1 MENKNIERYL
11 EILNKD
17 GFSKWDF
24 VPDENGPMVQSG
36 YEDVYDELEKYTYE
50 RYMADVPEG
59 HSGFEA
65 DDTPNQRKLQREI
78 IDIYRSKNIFPIN
91 YYTHNGIL
99 NEIKKCIAYDAHFDG
114 DTVSCGAG
122 VGTGLCN
129 FLFPNLYDTVSAKDL
144 KKVDGEYARKKFY
157 EDDFLKKAIRI
168 AIQYGKSTPQPSSIY
183 SGIGLC
189 GSLPSNFRPMNAKAI
204 WNRFTEPG
212 DTVLDFACVDDETE
226 FFNGKVWKSIADYKD
241 GEKVLQYNEDG
252 TAELVDPLKYINYK
266 SDDPFYLYEGARI
279 NSALTG
285 NHKVVYKNRVKDTK
299 ELEEGLNFTTMENV
313 VSSDF
318 RGRIPLNF
326 NYNGDYKLSKGIIK
340 LLVMIQADGS
350 IMTDGSKNRVR
361 FGLHKKSK
369 IERLFQILEMKD
381 VKPLILDIHQREEI
395 TTYKGVPYN
404 NTIVHFTF
412 KDLNKFFDKE
422 KTFPDSFLHFNE
434 ASKVVFL
441 NELSFWDGYEIK
453 ERARKIGIFKEGIK
467 PTEYSTNNKRNAEIV
482 QFLYESIG
490 VTSSLKKD
498 KRNKNIN
505 YTVYCQSKA
514 GDYSSYDNKSNLSIL
529 KKEDKYCFTVPSGML
544 VLRRE
549 NKVFITG
556 NCGFGGRLLGALSSK
571 KNLKYIGC
579 DPNTETQSHL
589 KELGDYIEEVTGRK
603 NSFELHVCGSE
614 DLEIPDNTVDFA
626 FASPPYFDLEL
637 YSTEETQSSI
647 KFPTLE
653 SWLEGYVRGTI
664 KMLYKALKP
673 KKFYAVNIA
682 DFTSPSGGICH
693 FVDEWSRISEEEG
706 FERMPNLY
714 LGIPARAGSMEK
726 ENGEMKKEVILV
738 FKSKKSRFKKK

>member
-24 VPDENGPMVQSG
+24 IPDENGPMVQTG

-189 GSLPSNFRPMNAKAI
+189 GSLPSNFRPMNAKSI

-212 DTVLDFACVDDETE
+212 DTVLDFA
-226 FFNGKVWKSIADYKD
+226 
-241 GEKVLQYNEDG
+241 
-252 TAELVDPLKYINYK
+252 
-266 SDDPFYLYEGARI
+266 
-279 NSALTG
+279 
-285 NHKVVYKNRVKDTK
+285 
-299 ELEEGLNFTTMENV
+299 
-313 VSSDF
+313 
-318 RGRIPLNF
+318 
-326 NYNGDYKLSKGIIK
+326 
-340 LLVMIQADGS
+340 
-350 IMTDGSKNRVR
+350 
-361 FGLHKKSK
+361 
-369 IERLFQILEMKD
+369 
-381 VKPLILDIHQREEI
+381 
-395 TTYKGVPYN
+395 
-404 NTIVHFTF
+404 
-412 KDLNKFFDKE
+412 
-422 KTFPDSFLHFNE
+422 
-434 ASKVVFL
+434 
-441 NELSFWDGYEIK
+441 
-453 ERARKIGIFKEGIK
+453 
-467 PTEYSTNNKRNAEIV
+467 
-482 QFLYESIG
+482 
-490 VTSSLKKD
+490 
-498 KRNKNIN
+498 
-505 YTVYCQSKA
+505 
-514 GDYSSYDNKSNLSIL
+514 
-529 KKEDKYCFTVPSGML
+529 
-544 VLRRE
+544 
-549 NKVFITG
+549 
-556 NCGFGGRLLGALSSK
+556 CGFGGRLLGALSSK

-614 DLEIPDNTVDFA
+614 DLEIPDNSVDFA